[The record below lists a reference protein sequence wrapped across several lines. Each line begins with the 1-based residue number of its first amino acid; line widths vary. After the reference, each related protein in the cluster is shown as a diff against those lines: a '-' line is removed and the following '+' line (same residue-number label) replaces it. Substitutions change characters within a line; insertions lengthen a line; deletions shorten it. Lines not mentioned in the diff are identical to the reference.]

1 MSIPKT
7 CSGCHL
13 KNFCVIKGVKGVKGF
28 ENLKLDECDYLKWW
42 ADGNETEEGFDEY
55 AESEIKRMKGEG
67 K

>member
-1 MSIPKT
+1 MQHIPSIDLVFQWA
-7 CSGCHL
+7 CL
-13 KNFCVIKGVKGVKGF
+13 KLNI